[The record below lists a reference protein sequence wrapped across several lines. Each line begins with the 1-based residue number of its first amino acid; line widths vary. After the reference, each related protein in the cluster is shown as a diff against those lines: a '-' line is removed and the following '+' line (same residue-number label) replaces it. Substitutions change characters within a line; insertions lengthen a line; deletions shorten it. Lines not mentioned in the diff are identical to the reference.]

1 MKIYEKL
8 SWQIL
13 RSSHYKYLVVTLPIP
28 QMNLEKYEHPCEANG
43 LNPSER
49 FYHKYTGSSIHVC
62 KGFQVML
69 FSDYTLPLLMHALL
83 YPRTWN

>member
-8 SWQIL
+8 SRQIL
-13 RSSHYKYLVVTLPIP
+13 RSSHDKHLVVTLPIP

-49 FYHKYTGSSIHVC
+49 VPSQVHGSSIRVC

-69 FSDYTLPLLMHALL
+69 FPDYTLPLLMHALL
-83 YPRTWN
+83 YPRT